1 MEIIKNASLKSLNT
15 FGIQCHSTERIDLS
29 NEEQIPSIV
38 DYIKNSNKKLL
49 ILGGGSNVLFTKDFD
64 GIILTNNL
72 TGINKIKEDEN
83 SVLLKVAA
91 GEEWHAFVLYCIDNK
106 YAGVENLSL
115 IPGKVGASPMQ
126 NIGAYGVEVKDV
138 IDSVEAFHLKTGEKK
153 IFQNEVCEFG
163 YRTSIFKTTVKGEYL
178 ITAVNFKLN
187 KNPNVNT
194 SYGAINNEL
203 SERGITNPTIKD
215 VSDAV
220 IAIRSSKLP
229 DPKVIGNAG
238 SFFKNPVVSAELAN
252 TLKKQFENIPVYD
265 VGNNEFKLAAGWLI
279 EQCGWKGKTI
289 GNYGVHKLQAL
300 VLVNYGGATGDE
312 IYQLSTDILE
322 SVKSKFGVELERE
335 VNII

>member
-1 MEIIKNASLKSLNT
+1 MQIDKNVSLKSLNT
-15 FGIQCHSTERIDLS
+15 FGIQCSTSELIDLS
-29 NEEQIPSIV
+29 NENQIPSILEYV
-38 DYIKNSNKKLL
+38 ANCQKELL

-64 GIILTNNL
+64 GIVLINNL
-72 TGINKIKEDEN
+72 KGIKKTDEN
-83 SVLLKVAA
+83 EHSISLKVAA
-91 GEEWHAFVLYCIDNK
+91 GEGWHQFVLYCIKNN
-106 YAGVENLSL
+106 YAGIENLSL

-138 IDSVEAFHLKTGEKK
+138 IESVEAYHLPTSEKRT
-153 IFQNEVCEFG
+153 FSNEVCEFG
-163 YRTSIFKTTVKGEYL
+163 YRTSIFKTTVKGQYL

-194 SYGAINNEL
+194 SYGAINTEL
-203 SERGITNPTIKD
+203 NKKGITSPTIKD

-229 DPKVIGNAG
+229 DPKIIGNAG
-238 SFFKNPVVSAELAN
+238 SFFKNPVVSSQKAN
-252 TLKKQFENIPVYD
+252 ALKQQFPDIPIYD

-289 GNYGVHKLQAL
+289 RNFGVHKQQAL
-300 VLVNYGGATGDE
+300 VLVNYGGTSGNE
-312 IYQLSTDILE
+312 IFQLSTDILE
-322 SVKSKFGVELERE
+322 SVKGKFGVELERE